1 MFISNFSS
9 SPSWNVYIKVIKNRS
24 FKFNFFFISSSNFIS
39 FLFNNSFISNKLY
52 FINRP
57 ISISIGFKIFITF
70 YFIIIKY
77 LFRSI
82 KRRIFTFFISFNVP
96 FLINFIINS
105 SNRIRSNFYS
115 NFLVIYINILKN
127 STIFFKIKHMIK
139 LLRCIIN
146 KSIFY
151 ISSFTI
157 INIPFSSIIN
167 KFRSSIMYKFSFNRS
182 ISKIISHDLQIIRIN
197 ILFYIFKF
205 ISRNF
210 SSFIRF

>member
-9 SPSWNVYIKVIKNRS
+9 SSSRNIYIEVIKNRS
-24 FKFNFFFISSSNFIS
+24 FKFNFFFISFSNFIS
-39 FLFNNSFISNKLY
+39 FLFNNSFISNKFY

-70 YFIIIKY
+70 YFIIVKY

-82 KRRIFTFFISFNVP
+82 KRRIFTFFISFYIP

-127 STIFFKIKHMIK
+127 STIFFKIKCTIK

-151 ISSFTI
+151 ISPFTI
-157 INIPFSSIIN
+157 VNIPLVTSLTNLEAASCI
-167 KFRSSIMYKFSFNRS
+167 SFPLIEVS
-182 ISKIISHDLQIIRIN
+182 VKLSAMTCK
-197 ILFYIFKF
+197 
-205 ISRNF
+205 
-210 SSFIRF
+210 

>member
-1 MFISNFSS
+1 MLICNFSS
-9 SPSWNVYIKVIKNRS
+9 SPSWNIYIKVIKNRS

-39 FLFNNSFISNKLY
+39 FLFNNSFVSNKFY

-57 ISISIGFKIFITF
+57 ISISISFKIFITI

-82 KRRIFTFFISFNVP
+82 KRRIFTFFISFDVP

-127 STIFFKIKHMIK
+127 STIFFKIKYTVK
-139 LLRCIIN
+139 LFRCIIN

-157 INIPFSSIIN
+157 INIPLVASLTNLEAASCI
-167 KFRSSIMYKFSFNRS
+167 SFPLIEVS
-182 ISKIISHDLQIIRIN
+182 VKLSAITCK
-197 ILFYIFKF
+197 
-205 ISRNF
+205 
-210 SSFIRF
+210 